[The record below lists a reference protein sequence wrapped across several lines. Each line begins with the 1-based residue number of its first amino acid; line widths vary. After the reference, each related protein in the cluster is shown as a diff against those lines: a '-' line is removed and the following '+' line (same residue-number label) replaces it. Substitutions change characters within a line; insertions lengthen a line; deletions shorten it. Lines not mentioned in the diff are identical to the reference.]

1 MAKSSL
7 PITEVKYEPEP
18 RWYILYIRSRSEKKV
33 MERMQKRN
41 FTVFLPLIKTMRQ
54 WSDRKKQ
61 VQVPLFTGYL
71 FIKVDPTQF
80 AAVRMIEGVV
90 NFVQQEKKHAIIG
103 DEKILSIK
111 QFIETGLPMEV
122 SSENFAAGERV
133 KINFGPMKDCEGELI
148 NIKNEKQFIV
158 RLEMINQVL
167 IVNVPSIYLEKIS

>member
-1 MAKSSL
+1 MAKSSFL
-7 PITEVKYEPEP
+7 QAEVKYDAEP

-33 MERMQKRN
+33 MERMLKRN
-41 FTVFLPLIKTMRQ
+41 FTAFLPLIKTMRQ

-61 VQVPLFTGYL
+61 VEVPLFNGYI

-80 AAVRMIEGVV
+80 AAVRLSEGVV
-90 NFVQQEKKHAIIG
+90 NFVQHEKKHAIISE
-103 DEKILSIK
+103 EKIFFIK
-111 QFIETGLPMEV
+111 QFIETGLPMEA

-133 KINFGPMKDCEGELI
+133 KINFGPLKDCEGELI

-167 IVNVPSIYLEKIS
+167 IVNVPASYLEKIY